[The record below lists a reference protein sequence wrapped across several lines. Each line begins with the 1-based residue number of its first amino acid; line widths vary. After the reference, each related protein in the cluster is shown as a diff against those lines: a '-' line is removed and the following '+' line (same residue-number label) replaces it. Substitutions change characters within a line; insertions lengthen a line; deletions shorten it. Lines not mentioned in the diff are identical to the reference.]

1 MAETV
6 LVVDDEPFILRSLS
20 FVLERAG
27 FVVRQAR
34 NGDEALE
41 ALRDA
46 RPRVAILDVMMPKR
60 SGFEVCEIVKGD
72 PDLRGTYVIL
82 LTAKGQESA
91 RDRGIAAGA
100 DEYMTKPFSPS
111 RIVERVS
118 ELVAVR
124 GEAPA
129 SQGARA

>member
-1 MAETV
+1 
-6 LVVDDEPFILRSLS
+6 
-20 FVLERAG
+20 
-27 FVVRQAR
+27 
-34 NGDEALE
+34 
-41 ALRDA
+41 
-46 RPRVAILDVMMPKR
+46 MMPKR

>member
-1 MAETV
+1 MPETV

-34 NGDEALE
+34 NGDEAFE

-91 RDRGIAAGA
+91 RDRGVAAGA

-111 RIVERVS
+111 RIVERVT
-118 ELVAVR
+118 EVVNAACR
-124 GEAPA
+124 ADAEH
-129 SQGARA
+129 GARA